1 MTLIA
6 KKSGYYASTP
16 KPTAFITKGK
26 QRVKQYSQ
34 TVYLKDGDEF
44 EIELFNPTQKTILAK
59 IKINGEY
66 VSTSGLIL
74 RPGQRVFLE
83 RFIDADKKMVYSIY
97 EVNGNNN
104 EVLEAI
110 KLNGNVEIEFYN
122 ETLWNTTSTGT
133 ALYNGYPHTLTL
145 YNSNP
150 YWNSLP
156 ISGLVNNNT
165 NIIGTTLSNTTTN
178 TSYFTNSVHTSNT
191 SIETGRVESG
201 QKSNQNFVT
210 VSNINFEW
218 FPFSKVEWK
227 ILPQSQKPV
236 EVSDLKKYCYGCG
249 SKIKKSTYKFCPN
262 CGTKLD

>member
-1 MTLIA
+1 MTFIA
-6 KKSGYYASTP
+6 QSSGYYASTP

-26 QRVKQYSQ
+26 QRVKQHSQ

-44 EIELFNPTQKTILAK
+44 EIELFNPTQKIILAK

-66 VSTSGLIL
+66 LSAAGLIL
-74 RPGQRVFLE
+74 KPGQRVFLE
-83 RFIDADKKMVYSIY
+83 RFIDVDKKMVYSTY
-97 EVNGNNN
+97 EVCGDNK

-110 KLNGNVEIEFYN
+110 KLNGNIEVEFYN
-122 ETLWNTTSTGT
+122 ETLWNTSTTGT
-133 ALYNGYPHTLTL
+133 TLYNSYPHTLTG
-145 YNSNP
+145 SNP
-150 YWNSLP
+150 HWS
-156 ISGLVNNNT
+156 SVNNT
-165 NIIGTTLSNTTTN
+165 NIIGTTLSNTSVSTLSTN

-201 QKSNQNFVT
+201 EKSNQDFVT

-227 ILPQSQKPV
+227 ILPQSHKPV
-236 EVSDLKKYCYGCG
+236 EVSDLKKYCHSCG

-262 CGTKLD
+262 CGVKLD